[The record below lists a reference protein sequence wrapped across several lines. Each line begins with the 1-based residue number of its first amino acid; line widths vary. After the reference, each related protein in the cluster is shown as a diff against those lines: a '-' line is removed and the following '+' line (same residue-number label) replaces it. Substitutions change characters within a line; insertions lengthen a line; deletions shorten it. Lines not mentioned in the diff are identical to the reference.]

1 MKTLGEIKRNIV
13 SFYSTIQNKINDFSI
28 GSVTSGLFYAFS
40 SALESAYEELEEVR
54 QQAYIATATG
64 EYLDKLIEGTFQL
77 ARSEDTRSV
86 GYVVVF
92 GESPLTNFS
101 DLQLRYA
108 EFDYD
113 TGEFISGSQS
123 STKFVGYN
131 VQGDEGIVFSLIQP
145 RNSAVIDPIT
155 KLIVLDRS
163 IQFLILPVASMLR
176 GEQSNVRE
184 GGIYSFPSAP
194 PGLSGVLNTSNP
206 GAVFFASEQTVS
218 SSPFYTRFTEV
229 ISYNNTSSSFSVL
242 NAYNF
247 SQTGFV
253 ELKSDITRQKPIVST
268 YSEYP
273 GELGSV
279 YIGGLIFEYID
290 ASTTN
295 ITLKLPIENSLNEVP
310 TIQVTEGEVVKTLTL
325 EKFTYDGNT
334 YTNLHNDAF
343 DGVIRDFVDAFT
355 DGLLIEQRA
364 NQISPELIFDPDS
377 VLTSDYKLLSTA
389 NVSGASDGDTDA
401 EYREALVKYL
411 AGLSK
416 ATDSAL
422 EAGTLQIAGVSFAKT
437 LPSYMSPRG
446 AAVVLASNDDGYL
459 TNAMKYTI
467 KTSLENEWKAAG
479 VHVIVKSPELLPTN
493 ITMTIRLDSGVYAP
507 SVTQQ
512 VNITVEEYLKGKTP
526 GDSLRYSD
534 LLEAITQIGGVL
546 NVFNMVVTKG
556 LTDAIYQDY
565 KAQYD
570 EAVLIKASDLGILE
584 VEDTAHGLTGG
595 EYLSYNVDS
604 GVYTVEADIEDG
616 NALVYSVIDANNFEI
631 LTGNLEALDSI
642 YQLLVVDSVGEADNV
657 SYFTSVIIDH
667 DDIFTDSVDMI
678 YFLSYV
684 LGEPFVTLPSDNY
697 PINVDNIN
705 YQYIRDYEAS
715 EIEIFRANT
724 LTIGTE
730 VKQLIGIRY
739 I

>member
-13 SFYSTIQNKINDFSI
+13 SFYSTIQSKITDFSI
-28 GSVTSGLFYAFS
+28 GSVTSGIFYSFS
-40 SALESAYEELEEVR
+40 AALESAYEELESVR

-77 ARSEDTRSV
+77 PRSQDTRSV

-92 GESPLTNFS
+92 GEAPLTNFN
-101 DLQLRYA
+101 DIELRYA
-108 EFDYD
+108 EFDYES
-113 TGEFISGSQS
+113 GEFIGGSQS

-131 VQGDEGIVFSLIQP
+131 IQGDEGIVFSLIQP
-145 RNSAVIDPIT
+145 RNTAVIDTDNRLIT
-155 KLIVLDRS
+155 LDRS
-163 IQFLILPVASMLR
+163 IQFLILPVASMIR
-176 GEQSNVRE
+176 GDKANVRE
-184 GGIYSFPSAP
+184 GSIYSFPSPP

-206 GAVFFASEQTVS
+206 GAVFFSSEQTIS
-218 SSPFYTRFTEV
+218 NSPFYTRFTEV

-247 SQTGFV
+247 SKVGFV
-253 ELKSDITRQKPIVST
+253 ELKSDITRQKPIIAT
-268 YSEYP
+268 YSEFP
-273 GELGSV
+273 GEIGETYS
-279 YIGGLIFEYID
+279 GGLVFEYID

-310 TIQVTEGEVVKTLTL
+310 TVKTTVGQLVKTLTL
-325 EKFTYDGNT
+325 EKFIYDGVT
-334 YTNLHNDAF
+334 YTNPHDDTF
-343 DGVIRDFVDAFT
+343 DETLRDFVENFP

-377 VLTSDYKLLSTA
+377 VLTSDYRLISTA
-389 NVSGASDGDTDA
+389 NVSGASDGDSDA

-422 EAGTLQIAGVSFAKT
+422 EAGTLQIPGITFAKT
-437 LPSYMSPRG
+437 LPNYMSPRG
-446 AAVVLASNDDGYL
+446 SAVVLASNENGFL
-459 TNAMKYTI
+459 TNAMKYSI
-467 KTSLENEWKAAG
+467 KTSLDDEWKAAG
-479 VHVIVKSPELLPTN
+479 INVIIKAPELLSTN
-493 ITMTIRLDSGVYAP
+493 ATMTIRLESGVFAP

-512 VNITVEEYLKGKTP
+512 VNITIEEYLKNKNP

-534 LLEAITQIGGVL
+534 LLEAITQIGGIL
-546 NVFNMVVTKG
+546 NVFNMVLTKG
-556 LTDAIYQDY
+556 LTDAVYQEY

-570 EAVLIKASDLGILE
+570 EALLVRASNLGIIE
-584 VEDTAHGLTGG
+584 VSDTSHGLTPGT
-595 EYLSYNVDS
+595 YLDFNTTTLE
-604 GVYTVEADIEDG
+604 YTVESDIEDA
-616 NALVYSVIDANNFEI
+616 NALVYSVVDANNFEV
-631 LTGNLEALDSI
+631 LTGNLEILDSI
-642 YQLLVVDSVGEADNV
+642 YQLLVIDSLETADNV
-657 SYFTSVIIDH
+657 EYFTSVIIDH
-667 DDIFTDSVDMI
+667 KEIFTNDSEFL

-684 LGEPFVTLPSDNY
+684 LGEPFVSLPSNNY
-697 PINVDNIN
+697 PIDVDNIN

-715 EIEIFRANT
+715 EIEIFRVNN

-730 VKQLIGIRY
+730 VRPLIGIKY